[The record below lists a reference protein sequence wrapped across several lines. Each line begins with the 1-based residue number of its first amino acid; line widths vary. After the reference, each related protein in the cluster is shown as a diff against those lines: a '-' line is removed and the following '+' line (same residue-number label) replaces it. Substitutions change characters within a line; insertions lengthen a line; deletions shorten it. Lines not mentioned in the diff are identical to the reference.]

1 MSTSEETRESTGAQ
15 DLRAVAV
22 ARLRKRRD
30 LGAHVLAYVLVNLFL
45 NGIWWLTT
53 PGGFYWPMFPML
65 GWGIGLVF
73 HAWDVFVGSAP
84 SEEAIRH
91 EMDRLSRR

>member
-1 MSTSEETRESTGAQ
+1 
-15 DLRAVAV
+15 
-22 ARLRKRRD
+22 
-30 LGAHVLAYVLVNLFL
+30 
-45 NGIWWLTT
+45 
-53 PGGFYWPMFPML
+53 MFPML

-91 EMDRLSRR
+91 EMDRFGPAMSLRKSAEDR